1 MYTEIIFTPIYRK
14 FYKEHLFFFS
24 KLRHDVKASKYK
36 DSGKRLHVH
45 TWRIQSTLYLF
56 VTICVTGNNLM
67 SLTIQH
73 QPSSSLCSYGN
84 HTGIWVKATA
94 VGWVLLDKKNLKLI
108 LKLHFYCLL
117 PGTCIDIF
125 LVEKLSKQ
133 QCISNDISISLDAT
147 DKQLEKY
154 FSYSNPMNLFFLVFS
169 DKCNKT
175 FKLTDI

>member
-1 MYTEIIFTPIYRK
+1 M
-14 FYKEHLFFFS
+14 
-24 KLRHDVKASKYK
+24 
-36 DSGKRLHVH
+36 KRLHVH

-56 VTICVTGNNLM
+56 VAICVTGNNLM

-94 VGWVLLDKKNLKLI
+94 VGWVLLDKKKPQTDFKI
-108 LKLHFYCLL
+108 TFYCLQ

-133 QCISNDISISLDAT
+133 QCISNGISISLDAT

-169 DKCNKT
+169 DNCNTT

>member
-1 MYTEIIFTPIYRK
+1 MHIVHRNNFYFSIYRK

-24 KLRHDVKASKYK
+24 KLRHDVKASKYI
-36 DSGKRLHVH
+36 DAVKRLHVH

-56 VTICVTGNNLM
+56 VAICVTGNNLM

-108 LKLHFYCLL
+108 LKLHFIVYY
-117 PGTCIDIF
+117 
-125 LVEKLSKQ
+125 LVHVL
-133 QCISNDISISLDAT
+133 I
-147 DKQLEKY
+147 
-154 FSYSNPMNLFFLVFS
+154 FFLLKSCQNSNAFQMVFLS
-169 DKCNKT
+169 VWMQQTNSWKNI
-175 FKLTDI
+175 FHILIQ

>member
-1 MYTEIIFTPIYRK
+1 MDDHSHTSTAAMQQVVQGDFFTK
-14 FYKEHLFFFS
+14 STFFFFKFGNAS
-24 KLRHDVKASKYK
+24 KLRHEVKASKYK
-36 DSGKRLHVH
+36 DAVKRLHVH

-108 LKLHFYCLL
+108 LKLHFIVYY
-117 PGTCIDIF
+117 
-125 LVEKLSKQ
+125 LVHVL
-133 QCISNDISISLDAT
+133 I
-147 DKQLEKY
+147 
-154 FSYSNPMNLFFLVFS
+154 FFLLKSCQNSNAFQMVFLS
-169 DKCNKT
+169 VWMQETNSWKNI
-175 FKLTDI
+175 L